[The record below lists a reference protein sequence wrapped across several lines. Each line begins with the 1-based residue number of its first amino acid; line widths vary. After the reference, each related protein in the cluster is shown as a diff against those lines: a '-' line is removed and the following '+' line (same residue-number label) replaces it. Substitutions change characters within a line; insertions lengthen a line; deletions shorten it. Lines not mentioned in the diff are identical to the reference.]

1 MVSDQS
7 QLNSIL
13 LIFQIGEDSNQ
24 LSKSVILISDGP
36 LLTTQDGYINN
47 AFEDGLQKAEKVNG
61 KHDVRISI

>member
-47 AFEDGLQKAEKVNG
+47 AFEDGLQKAEKVND